1 MREYGVL
8 VVLVTERRIRLVD
21 GARKT
26 QANLW

>member
-8 VVLVTERRIRLVD
+8 VVLVTETPYSLGR
-21 GARKT
+21 